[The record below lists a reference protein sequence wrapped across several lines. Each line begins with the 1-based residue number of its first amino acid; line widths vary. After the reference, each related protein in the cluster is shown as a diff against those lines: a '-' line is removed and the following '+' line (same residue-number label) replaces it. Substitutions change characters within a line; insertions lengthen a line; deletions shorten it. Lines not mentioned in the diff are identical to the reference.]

1 MNLENSLMGNG
12 STFENAMRQFVT
24 RLKGEILN
32 CFCDIIRLNND
43 QVVSTSL
50 TTFNESLDRFDK
62 FRLEVSF
69 DGPKGVYRIFG
80 VVSFTHSLDGTFSF
94 KSEVHRD
101 GI

>member
-1 MNLENSLMGNG
+1 MNLENSLMGNN
-12 STFENAMRQFVT
+12 STFENAMKQFMT

-32 CFCDIIRLNND
+32 CFCDIIRSNND
-43 QVVSTSL
+43 RVVSTSL
-50 TTFNESLDRFDK
+50 TTYNESLDRFDK

-69 DGPKGVYRIFG
+69 DGPNGVYCISG

-101 GI
+101 EI